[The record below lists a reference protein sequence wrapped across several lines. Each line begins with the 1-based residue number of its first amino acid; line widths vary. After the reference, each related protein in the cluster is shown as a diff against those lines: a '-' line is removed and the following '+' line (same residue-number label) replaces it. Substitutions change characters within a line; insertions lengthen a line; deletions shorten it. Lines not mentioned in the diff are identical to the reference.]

1 MALTDSFVLPAGTVL
16 SPVREL
22 PETLRRDIQAGED
35 DFAISRPNSRTQ
47 SKVIDAEAAAL
58 IRHFETPHTIA
69 QAVAQYSRGRTESA
83 ERLLDEAFPL
93 LQSLIAAQLLV
104 EADSKAAQEIKATL
118 AVDDVIEGWTV
129 VSCIQTLE
137 DTELYQVRGAE
148 RQLAALKIA
157 RTEAGSGVR
166 FMLEREA
173 QVLKRLDSSVSP
185 RLIGSGDWNGR
196 PYLLIEWCS
205 GTDVTQAAQEI
216 RRRPYLDS
224 CSEMLGLAN
233 AVVDAY
239 ARLHEQG
246 VIHGD
251 VHPRNVLAE
260 RHQAIKIIDFGLA
273 RLAGE
278 DGNHAAHR
286 GGVGFFLEPEF
297 ARAVLSGGHPPRL
310 TIAGE
315 QYAVAVMLYLLFTGS
330 HCLEF
335 SLEKEKMMRQIAE
348 DPVLPFAQRGAQP
361 WPEVE
366 TVLAKAMSKNPSERF
381 SSMREFSAALG
392 AVKIP
397 ESVGEAP
404 RAADPRLAEMKAA
417 LLKQLA
423 VTGPLLTGPSL
434 SPPSTSVNYGATG
447 IAYALYRMSCA
458 AEDAELLALADAW
471 CERAVRQIGDEGA
484 FFNSEIDITAETV
497 GRISL
502 YHSPAGV
509 HAVRALIAHVRGDVL
524 LQQAAMAAFI
534 EASGL
539 PCDNLDVT
547 LGRAGTLLGCSFLL
561 SAANSSSNSEMLPVS
576 QLRSL
581 ATETVQH
588 LWRQIDG
595 FAPIRES
602 GELTNLGV
610 AHGWAGLLYGTL
622 CWSAVSKDALPGNVR
637 ERLSQL
643 GHCAAPSG
651 RGLRWQ
657 WDTARGIN
665 QSGGY
670 MPGWCNGTSGYVFL
684 WTLAHKL
691 LKEPEYLSW
700 AEGAAWNV
708 AEVPTPI
715 GNLCCGM
722 AGQAYALLN
731 LYRHT
736 GEKSWLSRAQE
747 AARQAVVVTNE
758 ARTRPDYKQFA
769 LRPESLYK
777 GELGL
782 VVLAADLERPEHAC
796 MPLFELES

>member
-1 MALTDSFVLPAGTVL
+1 MALTDPFVLPTGTVL
-16 SPVREL
+16 VPVRDL
-22 PETLRRDIQAGED
+22 PETLRRDIQAGEE

-69 QAVAQYSRGRTESA
+69 QAVAQYSRGKTDNA
-83 ERLLDEAFPL
+83 ERLLEEAFPL

-104 EADSKAAQEIKATL
+104 KADSKVAQEIKATL
-118 AVDDVIEGWTV
+118 AIDDMVEGWTV
-129 VSCIQTLE
+129 ANCVQTLE
-137 DTELYQVRGAE
+137 DTELYQVRGE
-148 RQLAALKIA
+148 EGQLAALKIA

-173 QVLKRLDSSVSP
+173 QVLKHLDNSVSP
-185 RLIGSGDWNGR
+185 HLIRSGDWNER
-196 PYLLIEWCS
+196 PYLLMEWCS
-205 GTDVTQAAQEI
+205 GADVTQAAQEI

-224 CSEMLGLAN
+224 RTDLLKLAN
-233 AVVDAY
+233 AVVEAY

-251 VHPRNVLAE
+251 VHPRNVFADWQ
-260 RHQAIKIIDFGLA
+260 QAIKIIDFGLA
-273 RLAGE
+273 RFARE
-278 DGNHAAHR
+278 DENYAAHR

-297 ARAVLSGGHPPRL
+297 ARAVLTGGYPPSL
-310 TIAGE
+310 TMAGE

-335 SLEKEKMMRQIAE
+335 SLEKEKMMRQIAD
-348 DPVLPFAQRGAQP
+348 DPVLPFAERGAQP

-366 TVLAKAMSKNPSERF
+366 TVLAKAMSKNPAQRF
-381 SSMREFSAALG
+381 SSMREFSDALR

-397 ESVGEAP
+397 ESSADAP
-404 RAADPRLAEMKAA
+404 RAADPRLAEMKAS

-423 VTGPLLTGPSL
+423 VTGPLLTGVSL
-434 SPPSTSVNYGATG
+434 AAPSTSVNYGAAG

-458 AEDAELLALADAW
+458 TEDAELLALADAW

-484 FFNSEIDITAETV
+484 FFNAEIDIKPETV
-497 GRISL
+497 GHTSL

-524 LQQAAMAAFI
+524 LEQAAMAAFI
-534 EASGL
+534 QASEL

-561 SAANSSSNSEMLPVS
+561 GAANSSSNSEMLPIS

-581 ATETVQH
+581 ATKTVQQ
-588 LWRQIDG
+588 LWQQIDG

-602 GELTNLGV
+602 KELTNLGA
-610 AHGWAGLLYGTL
+610 AHGWAGLLYATL
-622 CWSAVSKDALPGNVR
+622 CWSAVSKDPLPATLA
-637 ERLSQL
+637 ERLRQL
-643 GHCAAPSG
+643 GHCAEPAG
-651 RGLRWQ
+651 RGLRWP
-657 WDTARGIN
+657 WDTTRGIN
-665 QSGGY
+665 QPGGY
-670 MPGWCNGTSGYVFL
+670 MPGWCNGTTGYVFL

-691 LKEPEYLSW
+691 LNQPEYLSW

-736 GEKSWLSRAQE
+736 GEKAWLSRAQE
-747 AARQAVVVTNE
+747 MTQQAVAVSSE

-782 VVLAADLERPEHAC
+782 VLLAADLERPEQAC